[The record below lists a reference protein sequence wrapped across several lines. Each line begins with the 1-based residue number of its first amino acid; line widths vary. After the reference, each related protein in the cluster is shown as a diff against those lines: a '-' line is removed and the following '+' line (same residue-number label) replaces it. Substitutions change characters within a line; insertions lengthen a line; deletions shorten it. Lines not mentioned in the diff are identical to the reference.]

1 MTSHGSY
8 SAGVQLRWPS
18 RSLGDGRLY
27 TDGLIERHGQPLDDA
42 LDGLA
47 RLASRPVTATG
58 QFADDL
64 LASATADTGDDTCLV
79 AVRIR

>member
-27 TDGLIERHGQPLDDA
+27 TDGLIERRGQPFDDA

-79 AVRIR
+79 AVRTR